1 MKLTVVLTILFGT
14 LILAC
19 SSADVPSADPTPN
32 VDATVESRVDQE
44 RPVNASIKANEK
56 ESVADQS
63 TETTEPTPT
72 PIPVAI
78 SFTPTPK
85 PKPTATRVR
94 STWTPV
100 PVITPWPRFKGT
112 CPEVFPDA
120 ISIPYKEYFDGLI
133 DGYDGIG
140 DRKTYSYVSPTG
152 SVARNGPF
160 ATWYYE
166 MSIAYASAY
175 VPTKFDVYTG
185 HGHPGI
191 SWQDYVDYSEVLCDA
206 GNDETLKRRVELALD
221 VLMDHLSWTGHASKW
236 DAFEY
241 IETGANVIDA
251 VSPRG
256 LEHYTKYIT
265 GAGVIIVG
273 GSEVPDGAMLQARKS
288 VVYMTSARPEY
299 REILQRN
306 QARIS
311 LFGPSGD
318 SSVLPEYPD
327 SNEEGGFAMG
337 MTDASMT
344 ANSGWLCYPG
354 NIDRG
359 GDPVIHEIVHSI
371 NHVVFEDIN
380 EVYFYERIYDLALA
394 AIEKGI
400 FGAPSSMEDQNRA
413 ETSDLVGE
421 YWAITVE
428 GYIMDREGFK
438 DSHDTR
444 EWIEENDPGL
454 YELITRY
461 FPTEPWPDGKFC
473 PDA

>member
-1 MKLTVVLTILFGT
+1 MQPLKPKKRNWLLTSIL
-14 LILAC
+14 
-19 SSADVPSADPTPN
+19 
-32 VDATVESRVDQE
+32 
-44 RPVNASIKANEK
+44 
-56 ESVADQS
+56 
-63 TETTEPTPT
+63 TPT
-72 PIPVAI
+72 PA
-78 SFTPTPK
+78 PTP
-85 PKPTATRVR
+85 
-94 STWTPV
+94 S
-100 PVITPWPRFKGT
+100 FKSA

-120 ISIPYKEYFDGLI
+120 ISIPYREYFDGLI
-133 DGYDGIG
+133 DGFNEIR
-140 DRKTYSYVSPTG
+140 DRETYNYVSPTG

-166 MSIAYASAY
+166 MAIAYASAY
-175 VPTKFDVYTG
+175 VPAKIDVYAN
-185 HGHPGI
+185 HGNPGI
-191 SWQDYVDYSEVLCDA
+191 SWQDFVDYSGVLCDA
-206 GNDETLKRRVELALD
+206 HNDETFKRRVQLALD
-221 VLMDHLSWTGHASKW
+221 VLLLDTSWTGHASNW

-251 VSPRG
+251 VSPLG

-273 GSEVPDGAMLQARKS
+273 GSDVPNGAMLQARES
-288 VVYMTSARPEY
+288 VVYMTSARPEF

-318 SSVLPEYPD
+318 SSSLPEYLG
-327 SNEEGGFAMG
+327 SNEEGGFAM
-337 MTDASMT
+337 MMSDVSMT
-344 ANSGWLCYPG
+344 ANSGWMCYPG
-354 NIDRG
+354 NADRG
-359 GDPVIHEIVHSI
+359 GDPVIHEMAHTI
-371 NHVVFEDIN
+371 NHIVFEDTN

-394 AIEKGI
+394 AIEKGTYA
-400 FGAPSSMEDQNRA
+400 APSSMEDQNRA
-413 ETSDLVGE
+413 ETSDSVGE

-428 GYIMDREGFK
+428 GYLMDREGLK

-444 EWIEENDPGL
+444 EWIEENDPDL

>member
-1 MKLTVVLTILFGT
+1 MTNIRPLLF
-14 LILAC
+14 LLLA
-19 SSADVPSADPTPN
+19 V
-32 VDATVESRVDQE
+32 
-44 RPVNASIKANEK
+44 SIVG
-56 ESVADQS
+56 SVACGTNEPAATPKITVQTVPQLLPYTS
-63 TETTEPTPT
+63 TPSVPALTTVPT
-72 PIPVAI
+72 PIP
-78 SFTPTPK
+78 SFE
-85 PKPTATRVR
+85 
-94 STWTPV
+94 
-100 PVITPWPRFKGT
+100 GT

-120 ISIPYKEYFDGLI
+120 ISIPYREYFDGLI
-133 DGYDGIG
+133 DGFNEIG
-140 DRKTYSYVSPTG
+140 DQETYSYVSPTG
-152 SVARNGPF
+152 SVASNGPF

-166 MSIAYASAY
+166 MAIAYAAAY
-175 VPTKFDVYTG
+175 VPTKFDVYAD

-191 SWQDYVDYSEVLCDA
+191 SWQDLVDYSEVLCDA
-206 GNDETLKRRVELALD
+206 HNDSTFKRPVLVALT
-221 VLMDHLSWTGHASKW
+221 VLLDHTSWTGHASKW

-251 VSPRG
+251 VSPLG
-256 LEHYTKYIT
+256 LEHYAKYIT

-273 GSEVPDGAMLQARKS
+273 GSDVPDGAMLQARES

-327 SNEEGGFAMG
+327 SNEPGGFAMG
-337 MTDASMT
+337 MTDVSMT
-344 ANSGWLCYPG
+344 ANSGWMCYPG
-354 NIDRG
+354 NVDRG
-359 GDPVIHEIVHSI
+359 GDPVIHEIAHTI
-371 NHVVFEDIN
+371 NHLVFEDIN
-380 EVYFYERIYDLALA
+380 EVYFYERVFDLALA

-400 FGAPSSMEDQNRA
+400 FAPFEQNLA
-413 ETSDLVGE
+413 EGEQQDISHMVGE
-421 YWAITVE
+421 YWATTVE

-444 EWIEENDPGL
+444 AWILENDPDL

-461 FPTEPWPDGKFC
+461 FPTEPWPGSKFC

>member
-1 MKLTVVLTILFGT
+1 MAVINITVVLAVLIGT
-14 LILAC
+14 FVIAC
-19 SSADVPSADPTPN
+19 SNAAPVPTPLPTGT
-32 VDATVESRVDQE
+32 AI
-44 RPVNASIKANEK
+44 P
-56 ESVADQS
+56 
-63 TETTEPTPT
+63 EPTSLLTATALPE
-72 PIPVAI
+72 
-78 SFTPTPK
+78 
-85 PKPTATRVR
+85 PTAVATSTPVPNPTTTRVR

-100 PVITPWPRFKGT
+100 PIVTPTPWPRFKGT

-133 DGYDGIG
+133 DGYDRIG

-175 VPTKFDVYTG
+175 VPTKFEVYTG

-191 SWQDYVDYSEVLCDA
+191 SWQDFVDYSEVLCDA
-206 GNDETLKRRVELALD
+206 GNDETLKRRVQLALD
-221 VLMDHLSWTGHASKW
+221 VLLDHTSWTGHASKW
-236 DAFEY
+236 EAFEY

-251 VSPRG
+251 VTPSG

-273 GSEVPDGAMLQARKS
+273 GSDVPDGAMLQARES

-311 LFGPSGD
+311 LFGPSGN

-327 SNEEGGFAMG
+327 SNEPGGFAMG
-337 MTDASMT
+337 TTDVSMT

-354 NIDRG
+354 NPDRG
-359 GDPVIHEIVHSI
+359 GDPVIHEMVHTI
-371 NHVVFEDIN
+371 NHIVFEDIN
-380 EVYFYERIYDLALA
+380 EVYFYERIYHLALS

-400 FGAPSSMEDQNRA
+400 FLPFQQNLPEGEQQDMSHR
-413 ETSDLVGE
+413 VGE
-421 YWAITVE
+421 YWAMTVE

-438 DSHDTR
+438 SSHDTR
-444 EWIEENDPGL
+444 EWVEENDPEL
-454 YELITRY
+454 FELITRY
-461 FPTEPWPDGKFC
+461 FPTETWPDGKFC